1 MHEGQER
8 FDTIVVGGGNAGLA
22 AGYYLRQ
29 RGARF
34 VILDAGERVGDGWRH
49 RWDSLR
55 LFTTARY
62 SALPG
67 MRLPIPLSNQATKD
81 EMADYLE
88 SYVEHFDLP
97 VRTGVR
103 VHRLE
108 RRDGSFVLTAGGH
121 EYQARS
127 VIVATGSQRDPRI
140 PALSRELDPSI
151 TQLHSGEYRSPSQLR
166 DGRVLVVGAGNSG
179 ADIAMELVKDRP
191 TWLSGPDTG
200 HIPVNIDRWFSRH
213 VAFHVVRFVG
223 VHVLTMRT
231 PMGRRLRDH
240 KMSSGDPLVRVKPRW
255 LEAAGV
261 QRVPRTVAAT
271 GGRPQLEDGR
281 VLDVQNVVWCTG
293 FGKDLSWIDLPIF
306 DDQGEVRHERGIAVD
321 EPALGFVGLRFQF
334 AFASDVL
341 PGFNRDARYVVDR
354 LVRTVGRE
362 TKRSGVAA

>member
-1 MHEGQER
+1 MHDGSER

-22 AGYYLRQ
+22 AAYYLQ
-29 RGARF
+29 QCGVHF
-34 VILDAGERVGDGWRH
+34 VVLDAGDRVGDGWRN

-67 MRLPIPLSNQATKD
+67 MRLPIPLSGQATKD
-81 EMADYLE
+81 EMADYLQA
-88 SYVEHFDLP
+88 YVDRFDLP

-103 VHRLE
+103 VDRLE
-108 RRDGSFVLTAGGH
+108 RRDGGFVLTAGGH

-140 PALSRELDPSI
+140 TALSRELDPSI
-151 TQLHSGEYRSPSQLR
+151 TQIHSGEYRNPSQLH
-166 DGRVLVVGAGNSG
+166 DGSVLVVGAGNSG
-179 ADIAMELVKDRP
+179 ADIAMELVKDHM

-200 HIPVNIDRWFSRH
+200 HIPVDIDRWFSRH

-223 VHVLTMRT
+223 VHVLTIRT
-231 PMGRRLRDH
+231 PMGRRIGAK
-240 KMSSGDPLVRVKPRW
+240 KMATGDPLVRVKPRW
-255 LEAAGV
+255 LDAAGV
-261 QRVPRTVAAT
+261 QRVPRTVAAVD
-271 GGRPQLEDGR
+271 GLPQLEDGR

-293 FGKDLSWIDLPIF
+293 FRKDLSWIDLPIF

-354 LVRTVGRE
+354 LVRTAGRE
-362 TKRSGVAA
+362 AKRDGVAA